1 MKPVFLQKKRLGL
14 ALGGGGARG
23 LVHIGVL
30 KALQE
35 SNLQPDC
42 LAGVSMGGLIA
53 AAYALG
59 ISPDEME
66 RLSRELAQTR
76 KLLSFIDH
84 SLPRHGLVKGTRL
97 LAFFEEIT
105 KGRTFEQL
113 PIPLTLVAV
122 DLNSGKEVHLNKGS
136 IAEALRA
143 TISVPGLIAPFEKDG
158 QRLVDGS
165 LLNNVPVDVMTK
177 MGAEVT
183 AAVSVYT
190 PGDKASVWKMLQDT
204 PVISGTVGDLIGVLG
219 DSLDLLIQEQ
229 RVHKLNQ
236 AKPDFLIQPLIPKGI
251 SVVSGYDQAGELV
264 QLGKDTTLKMLPDIR
279 KALQPRYLWQWPYKP
294 AFDLR

>member
-1 MKPVFLQKKRLGL
+1 MKPVFYRRKRLGL

-35 SNLQPDC
+35 ASVQPDC

-53 AAYALG
+53 AAFALG
-59 ISPDEME
+59 ISPEEME
-66 RLSRELAQTR
+66 RLAGELVQTR
-76 KLLSFIDH
+76 KLLSFIDP
-84 SLPRHGLVKGTRL
+84 SLPRRGLVKGNRL
-97 LAFFEEIT
+97 LAYFEEFT
-105 KGRTFEQL
+105 QGRTFEQL
-113 PIPLTLVAV
+113 RIPLTLVAV
-122 DLNSGKEVHLNKGS
+122 DLNSGHEVHLNKGS
-136 IAEALRA
+136 LAEALRA

-165 LLNNVPVDVMTK
+165 LLNNVPVDVMTA

-190 PGDKASVWKMLQDT
+190 PGDKASVWKMLQET
-204 PVISGTVGDLIGVLG
+204 PVISGMVGDLIGVLG

-229 RVHKLNQ
+229 RMHKLNK
-236 AKPDFLIQPLIPKGI
+236 ATPDFLIQPAIPKGV
-251 SVVSGYDQAGELV
+251 SVVSGYDQAAELV
-264 QLGKDTTLKMLPDIR
+264 QLGKDTALRMMPDIL
-279 KALQPRYLWQWPYKP
+279 KALQPRYMWQWPYRP
-294 AFDLR
+294 AFDLP